1 MSWRATLSLLLLP
14 ACVGVAAAQA
24 PADLEALQEQAVQ
37 AAVRRVAPSVV
48 RIETSGG
55 AELIGSG
62 PRGPQVRKGTGPT
75 TGLVVSAD
83 GYVLSSAFN
92 FANKPSAIL
101 VWVPG
106 HKDGHVAH
114 VVATDHTR
122 MLTLLKINTA
132 EFLPVPE
139 PAPKAGVRIGQTALA
154 LGRTFDT
161 PGQLP
166 SVSVGIVSALG
177 RIWGKAV
184 QTDAK
189 VSPANYGGPL
199 VDLYGRVIGV
209 LVPASPRGD
218 DETAG
223 VEWYDSGI
231 GFAVPLADINA
242 VLPRLKAGKDLQ
254 RGMLG
259 IQPKSPDQFA
269 AAPAVGTVLPHSAA
283 DKAGIKSGDVLEEI
297 DGRPVANQ
305 AQVMHALGA
314 KYEGDIVS
322 VKVRR
327 GKQELT
333 FAKVVL
339 GSAAQSTALPFLG
352 ILPLRDDPEPGVAV
366 RYVYPKGPADAAGIQ
381 AGDRVMKIGGASGP
395 LRPVAG
401 RDALATMLSTATPG
415 MDVRVEVRRKAGGKT
430 DTLTLKVGEMPDT
443 VPAELPREA
452 SRKKALEVRQA
463 TGPMPAGGDGEKPEA
478 KKAPK
483 KKPET
488 GLLLRRNATGDHQ
501 YFVYV
506 PKDYDPNISY
516 GLVVWL
522 HPVGKNKKQDID
534 DFTDTWEDYCKA
546 NHLILLG
553 PKAESETGWVAG
565 ESDFVQEAVRSVL
578 AEYTIDRRRVVA
590 HGMGVGGQMALY
602 LGFHARG
609 LVRGVATTG
618 AALSGAPKERV
629 VNQPVAFFLAVG
641 GKDPLA
647 KAVAETRDKLTGHK
661 YSVVYREIANGG
673 RQYLDEKTLDELVRW
688 IDSLDRI

>member
-1 MSWRATLSLLLLP
+1 MTRRATLSLLLLP
-14 ACVGVAAAQA
+14 VCLGVAAAQ
-24 PADLEALQEQAVQ
+24 PASDLESLQEQAVR
-37 AAVRRVAPSVV
+37 AAVQRVSPSVV

-106 HKDGHVAH
+106 QKDGHVAH

-122 MLTLLKINTA
+122 MLTLLKIDATG
-132 EFLPVPE
+132 LPVPE
-139 PAPKAGVRIGQTALA
+139 PAPKADLRIGQTALA

-161 PGQLP
+161 PEHLP

-184 QTDAK
+184 QTDCK

-209 LVPASPRGD
+209 LVPASPHGD

-231 GFAVPLADINA
+231 GFAIPLEDVNA
-242 VLPRLKAGKDLQ
+242 ALPRLKAGKDLH

-269 AAPAVGTVLPHSAA
+269 AAPVIGTVLPHSAA
-283 DKAGIKSGDVLEEI
+283 DKAGIKSGDVLKEI
-297 DGRPVANQ
+297 DGHPVANQ
-305 AQVMHALGA
+305 AQVLHALGA
-314 KYEGDIVS
+314 RYEGDVVT
-322 VKVRR
+322 VKVQR
-327 GKQELT
+327 GKEERT

-339 GSAAQSTALPFLG
+339 GSAAQSAALPFLG
-352 ILPLRDDPEPGVAV
+352 ILPLRDDPEPGVEV
-366 RYVYPKGPADAAGIQ
+366 RYVYPQSPADAAGIK
-381 AGDRVMKIGGASGP
+381 ASDRVTKIGGTSGP
-395 LRPVAG
+395 LRPVAN
-401 RDALATMLSTATPG
+401 RDGLLTMLSTATPG
-415 MDVRVEVRRKAGGKT
+415 MEVRLEVRRKGGSKT
-430 DTLTLKVGEMPDT
+430 DTLTVKVGEMPDA
-443 VPAELPREA
+443 VPADLPKEA
-452 SRKKALEVRQA
+452 SLKKALQA
-463 TGPMPAGGDGEKPEA
+463 RKAAAPPMAADGEEEKPEA
-478 KKAPK
+478 KRDPK

-488 GLLLRRNATGDHQ
+488 GLLYRRDAAGDHQ
-501 YFVYV
+501 YFIYV
-506 PKDYDPNISY
+506 PKAYDPNVSY
-516 GLVVWL
+516 ALVVWL
-522 HPVGKNKKQDID
+522 HPLGKNKKQDIE
-534 DFTDTWEDYCKA
+534 DFTDTWEDYCKD

-565 ESDFVQEAVRSVL
+565 ESDFVQEAIRAVL

-602 LGFHARG
+602 LGFHARD

-629 VNQPVAFFLAVG
+629 ANQPVSFFLAVG

-647 KAVAETRDKLTGHK
+647 KAVAETRDKLAEHK
-661 YSVVYREIANGG
+661 FPVVYREIANLGH
-673 RQYLDEKTLDELVRW
+673 QYLDQKTLDELVRW